1 MSESMENIALKDF
14 IFAIE
19 IAKEK
24 ASELL
29 DTSDPQVVA
38 TLANTYALLGA
49 TRAIAPSQE
58 ELREGLN
65 FIIDALKGDE

>member
-49 TRAIAPSQE
+49 TRAIDHSQE